1 MATFSRTSIDLPE
14 LAGRVLVVGLG
25 ATGAACV
32 RFLRECGAE
41 VAVTDSR
48 ESPPGLDE
56 LNGSGGLK
64 LHLGSLDER
73 AFEKADLVLLSPGLP
88 LSTPAVKGAIDRGV
102 PVWGDIELF
111 ARLARAPVVAITG
124 SNGKSTVT
132 SLIGEMAFRA
142 GVPAGVGG
150 NLGTPALDLL
160 KAANRL
166 YVLELSSFQLEST
179 YSLNALA
186 AAVINVSPDHLD
198 RYAGLSDYLAAKAR
212 IYQGDG
218 VQVVNRDDALV
229 PSLAQKSRKII
240 GFTLQRPRGSDFGVC
255 EESGSHWLAQ
265 GVRRLMPIRE
275 LKLQGRHNV
284 ANALAALALGHAAGL
299 PTEPML
305 DALRAF
311 KGLPHRSQ
319 LLATLNGVRYY
330 DDSKGTNVGA
340 SVAAIRGLEGQVVL
354 IAGGRGKGQDFTPLK
369 EALQSKSRA
378 VVLMGEDASR
388 IQEALGGG
396 FDIHRVADMNQA
408 VVLAA
413 GLAKPGDSVLLS
425 PACASFDM
433 FTNYVQ
439 RGERFAAAVRR
450 LES

>member
-1 MATFSRTSIDLPE
+1 
-14 LAGRVLVVGLG
+14 
-25 ATGAACV
+25 
-32 RFLRECGAE
+32 
-41 VAVTDSR
+41 
-48 ESPPGLDE
+48 
-56 LNGSGGLK
+56 
-64 LHLGSLDER
+64 
-73 AFEKADLVLLSPGLP
+73 
-88 LSTPAVKGAIDRGV
+88 
-102 PVWGDIELF
+102 
-111 ARLARAPVVAITG
+111 
-124 SNGKSTVT
+124 
-132 SLIGEMAFRA
+132 
-142 GVPAGVGG
+142 
-150 NLGTPALDLL
+150 
-160 KAANRL
+160 
-166 YVLELSSFQLEST
+166 
-179 YSLNALA
+179 
-186 AAVINVSPDHLD
+186 
-198 RYAGLSDYLAAKAR
+198 
-212 IYQGDG
+212 
-218 VQVVNRDDALV
+218 
-229 PSLAQKSRKII
+229 
-240 GFTLQRPRGSDFGVC
+240 
-255 EESGSHWLAQ
+255 
-265 GVRRLMPIRE
+265 MPIRE

-369 EALQSKSRA
+369 EALQGKSRA

-388 IQEALGGG
+388 IQEALGAG
-396 FDIHRVADMNQA
+396 FDIHRVADMSQA

-413 GLAKPGDSVLLS
+413 DLAKPGDSVLLS

-433 FTNYVQ
+433 FSNYVQ